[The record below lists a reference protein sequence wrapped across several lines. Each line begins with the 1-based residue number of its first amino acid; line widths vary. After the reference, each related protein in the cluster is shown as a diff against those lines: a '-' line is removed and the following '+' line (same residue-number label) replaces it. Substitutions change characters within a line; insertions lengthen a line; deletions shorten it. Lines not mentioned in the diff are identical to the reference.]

1 MTAGMGL
8 FSCKKEKS
16 NDQPAC
22 AVNVANISGAYKLTA
37 LQYKASATSAPVDYY
52 AYTEDCEK
60 DDILTFKSDGT
71 YDYND
76 AGTACTP
83 VNNDH
88 GTWQLNGNVL
98 TKNGDGE
105 QLNATI
111 ESYDCKSKTL
121 VYYVEN
127 GLKTGDRLTFTWV
140 KQ

>member
-1 MTAGMGL
+1 MTAGTIL

-16 NDQPAC
+16 IDPPAC

-37 LQYKASATSAPVDYY
+37 LQYKASATAAPVDYY

-60 DDILTFKSDGT
+60 DDIVTFKSDGS

-76 AGTACTP
+76 AGTTCSPDKTE
-83 VNNDH
+83 H
-88 GTWQLNGNVL
+88 GTWQLKGNIL
-98 TKNGDGE
+98 SKDGE
-105 QLNATI
+105 LDATI
-111 ESYDCKSKTL
+111 ESYDCKSKTM

-127 GLKTGDRLTFTWV
+127 ALKQGDRLTFTWV